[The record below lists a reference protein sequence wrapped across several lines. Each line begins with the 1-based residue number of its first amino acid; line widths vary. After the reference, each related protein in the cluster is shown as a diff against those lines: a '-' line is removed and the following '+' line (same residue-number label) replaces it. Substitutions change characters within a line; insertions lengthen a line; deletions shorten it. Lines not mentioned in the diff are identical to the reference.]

1 VEPPTKTEPP
11 FVPLRHTGWASR
23 RTPLW
28 VFAAIIVL
36 AAGVVLVSLTH
47 KPSQGERAS
56 DLTGYF
62 SDVKAGIESCA
73 GGARDSFT
81 ALRNVEA
88 GDKANYSAAE
98 GILAYNAQ
106 NCSPANNEPLSDF
119 TNYQVTESLAQYP
132 LDTADN
138 DVVTWAFDA
147 QEVQT
152 DMLAVLQAVAPAAKA
167 HANTTLQAAMRKMD
181 AQKAAIDAIW
191 TTAEKGVGSTAALP
205 YLPS

>member
-28 VFAAIIVL
+28 VFAAIIAL
-36 AAGVVLVSLTH
+36 AAGVVIVSLTH
-47 KPSQGERAS
+47 KPSQQERAS
-56 DLTGYF
+56 DLAGYF
-62 SDVKAGIESCA
+62 SDVNTGIESCA
-73 GGARDSFT
+73 GGARDSIT

-88 GDKANYSAAE
+88 GDKANYSAAL

-106 NCSPANNEPLSDF
+106 NCSPLNNEPLSDF
-119 TNYQVTESLAQYP
+119 GSYQVTESLAQYR

-138 DVVTWAFDA
+138 DVMTWASDA
-147 QEVQT
+147 QVTQT
-152 DMLAVLQAVAPAAKA
+152 DMLAVLKATTAAAKTR
-167 HANTTLQAAMRKMD
+167 ANATLQAAMRKMD

-191 TTAEKGVGSTAALP
+191 TTAVKGTGSTAKLP